1 MTAIIVIILVLAVT
15 VFVIKN
21 LMAEGIRSRHSSSAV
36 HKNEAQKVKNQH
48 KPNKETRDKQNRFST
63 TSKPKAKKSNV
74 IGETATVLAGAALA
88 HQMIKHHK
96 HDDANDIDDDRF
108 DSLDDEF
115 DDLYDHDF
123 YDDLDTQDY
132 EDSNYEYE
140 RAAYE
145 EEQAAYDDFIASLDM
160 ADD

>member
-1 MTAIIVIILVLAVT
+1 MTQALDIVNT
-15 VFVIKN
+15 VKKVISQNSNGHTAKDEQN
-21 LMAEGIRSRHSSSAV
+21 HSTSGEEKA
-36 HKNEAQKVKNQH
+36 NNVK
-48 KPNKETRDKQNRFST
+48 
-63 TSKPKAKKSNV
+63 
-74 IGETATVLAGAALA
+74 IGTATLLAGAALA
-88 HQMIKHHK
+88 HRLLHHK

-108 DSLDDEF
+108 DPLDDEF

-132 EDSNYEYE
+132 EDSNYEFE

>member
-1 MTAIIVIILVLAVT
+1 MIVSLVNLIKSSIENPLSNLKQSVLVT
-15 VFVIKN
+15 SSYGLNFSP
-21 LMAEGIRSRHSSSAV
+21 SRHSSSAV

-96 HDDANDIDDDRF
+96 HDDARDIADDFRDPYDVDIDDM
-108 DSLDDEF
+108 DD
-115 DDLYDHDF
+115 
-123 YDDLDTQDY
+123 
-132 EDSNYEYE
+132 
-140 RAAYE
+140 
-145 EEQAAYDDFIASLDM
+145 
-160 ADD
+160 

>member
-1 MTAIIVIILVLAVT
+1 VTAIIVILLVIAFTGV
-15 VFVIKN
+15 VIKN
-21 LMAEGIRSRHSSSAV
+21 LLADSRPSRHNTSTEHLVNVMKKQS
-36 HKNEAQKVKNQH
+36 HQKLAKPVKNI
-48 KPNKETRDKQNRFST
+48 T
-63 TSKPKAKKSNV
+63 TSKTKADRTNAKLD
-74 IGETATVLAGAALA
+74 TAAVLAGAALV
-88 HQMIKHHK
+88 HQIRKHHK